1 MSVFHS
7 NNLSLAIN
15 KPPFFIN
22 SIPHL
27 LSKTSLKQQL
37 TLITT
42 RRTWASIW
50 GFHVSCGEVCRES
63 AVSSEI
69 RSDILLVEVVNVIL
83 FDKFQR
89 SSIFIKLH
97 LLKRHCP
104 SALVPAPI
112 SPLPRRMRGQLG
124 HLEHL
129 LVLKCL
135 KRLQL
140 VLSVLSPFDILKL
153 LLRLP

>member
-1 MSVFHS
+1 MSILHS
-7 NNLSLAIN
+7 NNLGLAID

-22 SIPHL
+22 GIPHL
-27 LSKTSLKQQL
+27 LSKTSLEQQL

-42 RRTWASIW
+42 SRTWASIW
-50 GFHVSCGEVCRES
+50 GFHASCREVSRES

-69 RSDILLVEVVNVIL
+69 RSDILLVEVVNVIF

-97 LLKRHCP
+97 LLEGHSP
-104 SALVPAPI
+104 SALVPASI
-112 SPLPRRMRGQLG
+112 SPLPGRMRGKLG
-124 HLEHL
+124 HLEHF

-135 KRLQL
+135 KWLQL
-140 VLSVLSPFDILKL
+140 VLSVLSPFDIL
-153 LLRLP
+153 